1 MPQQLLKNIFGTD
14 FSEYQGDQEGFL
26 ARFLAHKFS
35 LANLYAVF
43 DYIAGLEH
51 PFPHPFDKTKE
62 IIIPGCA
69 IIGDRK
75 AADAA
80 VFLAHTHGNEPVGL
94 SAFLL
99 ALALSGAG
107 LLKGKIYAVI
117 GNIEAARRY
126 WEVFRDNPEAPVYK
140 RSFFRTVSAS
150 DEPDEA
156 KDLNRL
162 PPKWSELAVNNLQEF
177 YDKILDSEHYIIRR
191 ALKILTLALR
201 PEVKLFFDV
210 HSSRQSPDGLRIIN
224 VSQTQMKMLEEG
236 KFGHILKGVP
246 EDLRIFPAGL
256 LETLG
261 IEEPQITVKMLVE
274 IARGENIIP
283 IIGIE
288 CGHHENLQDTMPRS
302 AWFAN
307 ALLYNLGLSEVM
319 PKNYE
324 KDAGEF
330 YKYHVIGRKG
340 IGYLSGQIVS
350 GDVIYP
356 VKPLAEEKPPYYAS
370 GQIIA
375 WKLGKAEL
383 IDIGREPD
391 VKKLEEVGKT
401 VQEIYSVYQFKE
413 MEKMQKGQVAMI
425 GVPSGNKFT
434 MPEDAILLFP
444 TKSSALYGKKPG
456 MWPVVV
462 DSVKN
467 PANAKFSYVIKDVEK
482 IILK

>member
-1 MPQQLLKNIFGTD
+1 M
-14 FSEYQGDQEGFL
+14 
-26 ARFLAHKFS
+26 
-35 LANLYAVF
+35 VF
-43 DYIAGLEH
+43 DYVANLEH
-51 PFPHPFDKTKE
+51 PFPHPFDKSKE

-69 IIGDRK
+69 IIGDQK
-75 AADAA
+75 AADAV

-94 SAFLL
+94 SSFLL

-107 LLKGKIYAVI
+107 LLKGKVYAVI

-162 PPKWSELAVNNLQEF
+162 PPKWGELAVNNLREF
-177 YDKILDSEHYIIRR
+177 YDQILDSEHYIVRR

-224 VSQTQMKMLEEG
+224 VSQTQMKMIEEG
-236 KFGHILKGVP
+236 IFGHILRGAP
-246 EDLRIFPAGL
+246 DDLRIFPAGL

-261 IEEPQITVKMLVE
+261 IDEPQITVKMLVE

-288 CGHHENLQDTMPRS
+288 CGHHENVQDTMPRS
-302 AWFAN
+302 VQFAN
-307 ALLYNLGLSEVM
+307 ALLYNLSLSEVK
-319 PKNYE
+319 PENYA
-324 KDAGEF
+324 KDTGEF

-340 IGYLSGQIVS
+340 LKYLNGTITP

-356 VKPLAEEKPPYYAS
+356 VKPLAEEKPPYYTS

-375 WKLGKAEL
+375 WNPTRAEL
-383 IDIGREPD
+383 LDIGREPNIE
-391 VKKLEEVGKT
+391 KLEKIRNT
-401 VQEIYSVYQFKE
+401 TQEIYSVYQFKE
-413 MEKMQKGQVAMI
+413 MEKMKKGQVAMI

-456 MWPVVV
+456 MWPIEVNA
-462 DSVKN
+462 VKT

-482 IILK
+482 IVLK